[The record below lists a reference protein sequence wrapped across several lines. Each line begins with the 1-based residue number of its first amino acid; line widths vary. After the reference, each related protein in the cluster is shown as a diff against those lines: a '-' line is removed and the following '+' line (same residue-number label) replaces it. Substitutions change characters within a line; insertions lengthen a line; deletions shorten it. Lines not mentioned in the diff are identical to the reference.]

1 MTTPTTNGS
10 RKKIIELRGVYKSF
24 GGVNALVDAGIHIYP
39 GEVVG
44 LVGDN
49 GAGKSTLVKV
59 MSGVL
64 TPDKGEYFFEGQPVT
79 VRGPGDANAL
89 GVHTVYQDLALCD
102 NLDAVSNIF
111 LGHELTGPLILGAR
125 IKRAKA
131 ESQARGLLRRLRLDS
146 ISLTRPVGAMSGGQ
160 RQNIAVARALL
171 GEAKVILLDEPTA
184 ALSHSAA
191 AQIQQ
196 LVDTLARDEGIAVLV
211 ISHDIHK
218 FVLEVTDRIEVL
230 RLGENV
236 ASLNPQKVTGEQVVS
251 AMVGGDAAVNKAQ

>member
-1 MTTPTTNGS
+1 MTTPTLVES
-10 RKKIIELRGVYKSF
+10 RQKIIELRGVSKSF
-24 GGVNALVDAGIHIYP
+24 GGVHALVDAGIHLYP

-64 TPDKGEYFFEGQPVT
+64 IPDKGEYLFAGKPVA

-89 GVHTVYQDLALCD
+89 GVHTVYQDLALCN

-111 LGHELTGPLILGAR
+111 LGHEITGSRWLGSR
-125 IKRAKA
+125 IQRATA
-131 ESQARGLLRRLRLDS
+131 ESQARDLLRRLRLS
-146 ISLTRPVGAMSGGQ
+146 NLSLTRPVGAMSGGQ

-171 GEAKVILLDEPTA
+171 GAAKVILLDEPTA
-184 ALSHSAA
+184 ALSHAAA
-191 AQIQQ
+191 AQIQE
-196 LVDTLARDEGIAVLV
+196 LIATLAQEGIAVLV

-230 RLGENV
+230 RLGRNV
-236 ASLNPQKVTGEQVVS
+236 ASLDPRNVTGEQVVN
-251 AMVGGDAAVNKAQ
+251 AMVGGDAAINRAG

>member
-1 MTTPTTNGS
+1 MTTSTKGET
-10 RKKIIELRGVYKSF
+10 RQKVIELRGVSKRF
-24 GGVNALVDAGIHIYP
+24 GGVQALMEAGIHIYP

-64 TPDKGEYFFEGQPVT
+64 IPDKGEYFFEGKPVT
-79 VRGPGDANAL
+79 VRKPGDANAL
-89 GVHTVYQDLALCD
+89 GVHTVYQDLALCN

-111 LGHELTGPLILGAR
+111 LGHEITGPRILGAR
-125 IKRAKA
+125 IKRAAAQSKA
-131 ESQARGLLRRLRLDS
+131 RDILRRLRLDS
-146 ISLTRPVGAMSGGQ
+146 ISMTRPVGAMSGGQ

-191 AQIQQ
+191 AQIQE
-196 LVDTLARDEGIAVLV
+196 LVGTLAQEGIAVLV

-230 RLGENV
+230 RLGRNV
-236 ASLNPQKVTGEQVVS
+236 ASLNPRDVTGEQVVS
-251 AMVGGDAAVNKAQ
+251 VMVGGDAKVNKAR

>member
-1 MTTPTTNGS
+1 MTDPGGTNGRS
-10 RKKIIELRGVYKSF
+10 PTIELKNITKSF
-24 GGVNALVDAGIHIYP
+24 GGVHALVDVSISLYA

-64 TPDKGEYFFEGQPVT
+64 RPDKGEYIFEGRPVS
-79 VRGPGDANAL
+79 VKGPSDAHDL
-89 GVHTVYQDLALCD
+89 SVYTVYQDLALCD

-111 LGHELTGPLILGAR
+111 LGQELTGPRILGSR
-125 IKRAKA
+125 VKRAAA
-131 ESQARGLLRRLRLDS
+131 ESEARNVLRRLRLDN
-146 ISLTRPVGAMSGGQ
+146 ISLTRLVSAMSGGQ

-171 GEAKVILLDEPTA
+171 GESKAILLDEPTA
-184 ALSHSAA
+184 ALSRSAA
-191 AQIQQ
+191 DQIAQ
-196 LVDTLARDEGIAVLV
+196 LVKTLSDEGHAVLV

-230 RLGENV
+230 LLGQNV
-236 ASLNPQKVTGEQVVS
+236 ASFNTKEVTGEQIVN
-251 AMVGGDAAVNKAQ
+251 AMVGGAADVNLAQ

>member
-1 MTTPTTNGS
+1 MTTSTTDET
-10 RKKIIELRGVYKSF
+10 REKLIELRGVYKSF
-24 GGVNALVDAGIHIYP
+24 GGVDALVDAGIHLYP

-64 TPDKGEYFFEGQPVT
+64 APDKAEYFFEGKRVSVRQPD
-79 VRGPGDANAL
+79 DANKL

-111 LGHELTGPLILGAR
+111 LGHELTGPAILGSR
-125 IKRAKA
+125 IKRAAA
-131 ESQARGLLRRLRLDS
+131 ESQARGLLARLRLDS

-171 GEAKVILLDEPTA
+171 GEAKVVLLDEPTA

-191 AQIQQ
+191 EKIQQ
-196 LVDTLARDEGIAVLV
+196 LVATLADEGMAVLV
-211 ISHDIHK
+211 ISHDIHN
-218 FVLEVTDRIEVL
+218 FVLGVTDRIEVL
-230 RLGENV
+230 RLGRNV
-236 ASLNPQKVTGEQVVS
+236 ASLDPRDVSGEQVVN
-251 AMVGGDAAVNKAQ
+251 AMVGGDAAVNLAQ